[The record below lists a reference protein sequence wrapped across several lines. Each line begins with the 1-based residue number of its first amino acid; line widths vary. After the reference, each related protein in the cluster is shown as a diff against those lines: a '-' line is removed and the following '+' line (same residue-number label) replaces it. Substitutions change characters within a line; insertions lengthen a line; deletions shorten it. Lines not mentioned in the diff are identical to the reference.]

1 MGAEALDEVED
12 GGRVAESDLVH
23 VAGDGVLEGDLVGG
37 EGLSLGHGGDLAVAG
52 DPDEDVAVVPAHVAR
67 VDPQI
72 PGQHRLGPGAGERL
86 PRPLQP
92 LHREVPEVRL
102 QQLLHVLAE
111 LHVEVPVER
120 RRRVVAF
127 LRALFGG
134 DISEDVGGGLTED
147 PGAVGVISR
156 DDPHA
161 DSHVAEAGEDVDGAA
176 HVELREGP
184 RDGTG

>member
-1 MGAEALDEVED
+1 MENSVEC
-12 GGRVAESDLVH
+12 
-23 VAGDGVLEGDLVGG
+23 G
-37 EGLSLGHGGDLAVAG
+37 EY
-52 DPDEDVAVVPAHVAR
+52 
-67 VDPQI
+67 I
-72 PGQHRLGPGAGERL
+72 P
-86 PRPLQP
+86 
-92 LHREVPEVRL
+92 
-102 QQLLHVLAE
+102 
-111 LHVEVPVER
+111 
-120 RRRVVAF
+120 
-127 LRALFGG
+127 LFGG